1 MDEATIDQE
10 LLRRGSGDLIC
21 LSLEEKRQI
30 LQALQ
35 ESEQVSE
42 NPQIPNSSFGING
55 DMDEEAAMKAAIQES
70 LSQSTPVESPEIVE
84 VQPTDVRRAP
94 MKQEIATRLS
104 IPKDQLLSQWS
115 TLVSDL
121 RMFDDLEKNRY
132 IQQIRKTCEEI
143 GSEPTTGIF
152 ISIILPQGNRISRR
166 WNSDS
171 QASYLYIWCAAN
183 EKMSTNLQ
191 KLSYNQQNLSTLQ
204 NSISKQKSKLS
215 QSKIYFYSL
224 QTSLSF
230 PLANQTIKQNCS
242 TFHLAKLSSQQ
253 PIASGVDIW
262 GLGRENKLLGTS
274 ILL

>member
-84 VQPTDVRRAP
+84 VQPADVRRAP
-94 MKQEIATRLS
+94 MKQEIAARLS

-152 ISIILPQGNRISRR
+152 ISIILPQGTRISRR

-191 KLSYNQQNLSTLQ
+191 KLGQFVIVDVNGNP
-204 NSISKQKSKLS
+204 IDPKA
-215 QSKIYFYSL
+215 KIGDLF
-224 QTSLSF
+224 TSS
-230 PLANQTIKQNCS
+230 
-242 TFHLAKLSSQQ
+242 
-253 PIASGVDIW
+253 V
-262 GLGRENKLLGTS
+262 LLNVW
-274 ILL
+274 LL